1 MVIVNESRIAQN
13 KLRLEEYRMRKEK
26 EILENELEFGTAKDS
41 AVSIDN
47 DNSHGNILTGGNI
60 RREVRDN
67 PGVASLCD

>member
-1 MVIVNESRIAQN
+1 MIIVNESRIAQN

-26 EILENELEFGTAKDS
+26 EILQNELEFGTAKDS

-47 DNSHGNILTGGNI
+47 DNSVGNILPGGNN

>member
-1 MVIVNESRIAQN
+1 MIIVNESRIAQN

-26 EILENELEFGTAKDS
+26 EILQNELEFGTAKDS

-47 DNSHGNILTGGNI
+47 ENSNGNILPGGKN

>member
-1 MVIVNESRIAQN
+1 MIIVNESRIAQN

-26 EILENELEFGTAKDS
+26 EILQNELEFGTTKDS

-47 DNSHGNILTGGNI
+47 DNSNGNILPGGNN

>member
-1 MVIVNESRIAQN
+1 MIIVNESRIAQN

-26 EILENELEFGTAKDS
+26 EILQNELEFGTAKDS

-47 DNSHGNILTGGNI
+47 DNSNGNILPGGNN

>member
-13 KLRLEEYRMRKEK
+13 RIRLEEYRMRKEK
-26 EILENELEFGTAKDS
+26 EILQNELEFGTAKDS

-47 DNSHGNILTGGNI
+47 DYSNGNILPGGNN